1 MKQMDIQEVRAI
13 FESHFKTPPVLVQ
26 GGGRINLIGEHTD
39 YNEGYVLPASINRH
53 IYFAIA
59 ENGTTDCH
67 FIAANLEESY
77 AFSLSKLEH
86 SEYQWANYL
95 IGIMDQLQ
103 KQGVMLEGINMVFGG
118 NLPIGAGMSSSAA
131 LECGFAFG
139 LCHIFQLEM
148 SRVELAKLAQRSSHE
163 FLGIPCGIM
172 DQFASLLGQKEQ
184 AIKLDCRD
192 LTFEYI
198 PLLLG
203 DYELLLVDTGISHD
217 HASGAYKDRVAECQ
231 AGVAI
236 ISAHEAGITSLRDV
250 TATHLEQYREELG
263 PLLYKRCSYVVA
275 ENARLLAAC
284 QHLKGGNIKQLGA
297 LMFST
302 HDGLSKKYEVS
313 CPELDFLVDFA
324 AQHPAVAGARMM
336 GGGFGGC
343 TINLIEKSRK
353 EAFIGAIRKAYD
365 RKMGGSAVFYE
376 LTIEDGTKLADSHY

>member
-1 MKQMDIQEVRAI
+1 MKQIGIQEVRSI
-13 FESHFKTPPVLVQ
+13 FESHFKTPPILVQ

-39 YNEGYVLPASINRH
+39 YNEGYVLPASINKY

-67 FIAANLEESY
+67 FRAANLGEYYS
-77 AFSLSKLEH
+77 FSLNKLKQ

-103 KQGVMLEGINMVFGG
+103 RQGVILEGIDMVFGG
-118 NLPIGAGMSSSAA
+118 DLPVGAGMSSSAA

-148 SRVELAKLAQRSSHE
+148 SRIEMAKLAQRSSHE

-192 LTFEYI
+192 LSFEYI
-198 PLLLG
+198 PVQLG
-203 DYELLLVDTGISHD
+203 AYDLLLVDSKVSHD

-231 AGVAI
+231 AGVDK
-236 ISAHEAGITSLRDV
+236 ISVYESGITSLRDV
-250 TATHLEQYREELG
+250 TTLHLEKYKEELG
-263 PLLYKRCSYVVA
+263 PLLYKRCSYVVE
-275 ENARLLAAC
+275 ENERLLAAC
-284 QHLKGGNIKQLGA
+284 QYLKNGEIKELGEM
-297 LMFST
+297 MFKT
-302 HDGLSKKYEVS
+302 HKGLSKKYEVS
-313 CPELDFLVDFA
+313 CPEVDFLVEFA
-324 AQHPAVAGARMM
+324 AQHPAVVGARMM

-343 TINLIEKSRK
+343 TINLLEKSQK
-353 EAFIGAIRKAYD
+353 EVFMDAVSKAYSK
-365 RKMGGSAVFYE
+365 KMDGDAVFYE
-376 LTIEDGTKLADSHY
+376 VEIEDGTKLVSSHY